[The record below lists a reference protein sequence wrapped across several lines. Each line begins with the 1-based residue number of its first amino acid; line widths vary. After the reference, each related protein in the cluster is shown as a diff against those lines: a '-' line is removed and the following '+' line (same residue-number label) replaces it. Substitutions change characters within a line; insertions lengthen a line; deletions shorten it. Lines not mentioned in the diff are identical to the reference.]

1 MRAASPKRR
10 RPSSWATSLSL
21 QARVL
26 AIVIGCLAGWILVAL
41 VGQYVRTYALEREAA
56 RLERHRQELLAE
68 NATLDA
74 EIHRLRTDDQYI
86 ERLAREQLGMLRPG
100 EMELVIVPR
109 RTAGE
114 SRGPGAAPPGAAPPD
129 SNALPPLITR
139 IRDFLAHLL
148 DAP

>member
-1 MRAASPKRR
+1 
-10 RPSSWATSLSL
+10 
-21 QARVL
+21 
-26 AIVIGCLAGWILVAL
+26 VIGCLAGWILVAL

-56 RLERHRQELLAE
+56 GLERHRQELLAE

-109 RTAGE
+109 RTAAE
-114 SRGPGAAPPGAAPPD
+114 SRGPGGASPPGTAPPD
-129 SNALPPLITR
+129 SPTLPPLIAR

>member
-1 MRAASPKRR
+1 MTA
-10 RPSSWATSLSL
+10 LSL

-26 AIVIGCLAGWILVAL
+26 AIVIGCLAGWILLAL

-56 RLERHRQELLAE
+56 GLERRRQELLAE
-68 NATLDA
+68 NATLGA

-109 RTAGE
+109 RTAGG
-114 SRGPGAAPPGAAPPD
+114 SRQEAAPRPEAVPPA
-129 SNALPPLITR
+129 SPPLLDLIAWVR
-139 IRDFLAHLL
+139 VFLAHLL
-148 DAP
+148 GAP